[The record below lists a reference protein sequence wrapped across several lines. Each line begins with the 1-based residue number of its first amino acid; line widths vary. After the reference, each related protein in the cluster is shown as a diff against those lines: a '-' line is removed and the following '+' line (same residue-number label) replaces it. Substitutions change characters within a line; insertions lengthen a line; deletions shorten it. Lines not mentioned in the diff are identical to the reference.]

1 MHVKR
6 DTKQVVP
13 FLPFGTAVQNTCMQD
28 SDYPD
33 QHIIITMM
41 IFTIEIRFAE
51 LDTCYM
57 INTVEVTNM
66 TDNGANNSGAKYDNA
81 ENQI

>member
-1 MHVKR
+1 ME
-6 DTKQVVP
+6 DY
-13 FLPFGTAVQNTCMQD
+13 
-28 SDYPD
+28 DYPD

-81 ENQI
+81 EN